1 MSKKNLIY
9 DALLALILVALGL
22 IVYFALAAGRES
34 GSLAVVTVMGEAV
47 MEIPLESDGEYS
59 LNGGTNVL
67 VIEGG
72 KAYMKYAD
80 CPKKLCVKQG
90 KKFLSGQKIFCSHNK
105 VLIEIVGDGEE
116 IFESQ

>member
-1 MSKKNLIY
+1 M
-9 DALLALILVALGL
+9 LLAVILIALGL
-22 IVYFALAAGRES
+22 AFYLGAD
-34 GSLAVVTVMGEAV
+34 SLGEKGAVAVVTVKGV
-47 MEIPLESDGEYS
+47 SVTEISLSQDGEYS

-67 VIEGG
+67 VIEDG